1 MLTPLL
7 SCRIVS
13 MSSDTSTIRN
23 IRRLAKRYSSKSDE
37 ELRELGL
44 ALKYKAMV
52 GAKLDALIPEAFTLA
67 TLTAERTLGMK
78 PYDCQL
84 FGGIQ
89 IAGGHIA
96 EMKTGEGKTLTATL
110 PAYLHALF
118 GKGCH
123 VVTVNDYLAARD
135 LELMGPVYH
144 ALGLSTGVVTADMSP
159 PARRAAYRK
168 DVTYGTAKELGF
180 DFLRDRMKIAGSAGQ
195 TAGSDDLVQREL
207 NFVLVDEAD
216 SILIDEAR
224 TPLIVG
230 IINAEDEEL
239 KQACFKW
246 ASSHALMFEE
256 DKHFQYEHDKKKV
269 TLTNSGVDQLR
280 ALPQNSFTIRVPIA
294 HLYKYIEN
302 AIKVRRDFH
311 LDQHYAVIDDKI
323 VIVDEFTGRPAEGRQ
338 WQGGIHQSV
347 EAKEG
352 IGITPATGQG
362 AMVTLQSFFRL
373 YRFFGGMSGTVWDS
387 RREFK
392 KVYQKK
398 VVRIPTHKPTKRTQY
413 PVKVYSSIDAKM
425 RAVVEEVQQQ
435 TRAGRAVLVGTRN
448 IDRSM
453 QLSSLMKEL
462 EIAHEVLNANQL
474 SREAEIIKLSGRAGA
489 VTVATNMA
497 GRGTDFLLEDSVRV
511 AGGLHVILTEIHEA
525 ARIDWQ
531 LIGRGARQGMPG
543 SYRMFVSLEDELLRM
558 GLGPEKAMKL
568 VGRYRGK
575 ERQLPR
581 FTFKW
586 FLSAQ
591 KKLEKKHLVDR
602 MILLKQDQQRHEQHF
617 EMGQDPY
624 CDVVQS

>member
-1 MLTPLL
+1 
-7 SCRIVS
+7 
-13 MSSDTSTIRN
+13 MSGDASTIRH
-23 IRRLAKRYSSKSDE
+23 IRRLAKKYSAKSDE

-52 GAKLDALIPEAFTLA
+52 GAKLDTLIPEAFALA
-67 TLTAERTLGMK
+67 SLAAQRSLKMT
-78 PYDCQL
+78 PYDCQVYA
-84 FGGIQ
+84 GIQ
-89 IAGGHIA
+89 IARGHIA

-123 VVTVNDYLAARD
+123 VVTVNDYLATRD
-135 LELMGPVYH
+135 HELMGPVYH
-144 ALGLSTGVVTADMSP
+144 ALGLSSGVVTADMSP

-168 DVTYGTAKELGF
+168 DVTYGTAKEFGF
-180 DFLRDRMKIAGSAGQ
+180 DFLRDRMKIAGS
-195 TAGSDDLVQREL
+195 TDHSAGSDDLVQREL

-239 KQACFKW
+239 KQACFQW
-246 ASSHALMFEE
+246 ASFHSHTFKE

-269 TLTNSGVDQLR
+269 SLTNGGIDHLR
-280 ALPQNSFTIRVPIA
+280 GLPQNSFTTRVPIA

-311 LDQHYAVIDDKI
+311 LDQHYAVIEDKI

-352 IGITPATGQG
+352 IPITPATGQG

-373 YRFFGGMSGTVWDS
+373 YRFFGGMSGTVWGS

-392 KVYQKK
+392 KVYEKK
-398 VVRIPTHKPTKRTQY
+398 VVRVPTNKPTRRTEL
-413 PVKVYSSIDAKM
+413 PFKVYASIDAKM
-425 RAVVEEVQQQ
+425 RAVVEEVQEK

-453 QLSSLMKEL
+453 QLSALMQEL
-462 EIAHEVLNANQL
+462 GIVHEVLNANQL
-474 SREAEIIKLSGRAGA
+474 AREAEIIKLSGRVGA

-497 GRGTDFLLEDSVRV
+497 GRGTDFLLEDSVRD
-511 AGGLHVILTEIHEA
+511 AGGLHVILTEIHES
-525 ARIDWQ
+525 ARVDWQ

-558 GLGPEKAMKL
+558 GLGPEAALKL
-568 VGRYRGK
+568 AGRYRGSEK
-575 ERQLPR
+575 QLPR
-581 FTFKW
+581 FIFKW
-586 FLSAQ
+586 FLNAQ
-591 KKLEKKHLVDR
+591 RKLEKKHLVDR

-617 EMGQDPY
+617 DMGQDPY

>member
-1 MLTPLL
+1 
-7 SCRIVS
+7 
-13 MSSDTSTIRN
+13 MSRDTNTIRN
-23 IRRLAKRYSSKSDE
+23 IRRRVKKYSARSDD

-52 GAKLDALIPEAFTLA
+52 GAKLDTLIPEAFALA
-67 TLTAERTLGMK
+67 SLAAERALGMI

-84 FGGIQ
+84 YGGIQ
-89 IAGGHIA
+89 IARGHIA

-123 VVTVNDYLAARD
+123 VVTVNDYLAERD
-135 LELMGPVYH
+135 HELMGPVYH
-144 ALGLSTGVVTADMSP
+144 ALGLSTGVVGADMSP

-180 DFLRDRMKIAGSAGQ
+180 DFLRDRMKIAGSTGQ

-216 SILIDEAR
+216 SVLIDEAR

-230 IINAEDEEL
+230 IINSEDEEL
-239 KQACFKW
+239 KQACFQW
-246 ASSHALMFEE
+246 ASSHAEAFEE
-256 DKHFQYEHDKKKV
+256 GKHFQYEHDKKKV
-269 TLTNSGVDQLR
+269 SLTNSGVDQLR
-280 ALPQNSFTIRVPIA
+280 ALPQNSFTTRVPIA

-323 VIVDEFTGRPAEGRQ
+323 VIVDEFTGRPADGRQ

-352 IGITPATGQG
+352 IPITPATGQG

-373 YRFFGGMSGTVWDS
+373 YRFFGGMSGTVWNS
-387 RREFK
+387 RSEFK

-398 VVRIPTHKPTKRTQY
+398 VVRIPTNKPPKRVQY
-413 PVKVYSSIDAKM
+413 PFKVFASIDAKM
-425 RAVVEEVQQQ
+425 KAVVDEVLEQ
-435 TRAGRAVLVGTRN
+435 TQAGRAVLVGTRN

-453 QLSSLMKEL
+453 ELSALMEEL
-462 EIAHEVLNANQL
+462 GIRHEVLNANQL
-474 SREAEIIKLSGRAGA
+474 SREAEIIKSSGSVGA

-497 GRGTDFLLEDSVRV
+497 GRGTDFLLEDSVRD
-511 AGGLHVILTEIHEA
+511 AGGLHVILTEIHES

-543 SYRMFVSLEDELLRM
+543 SYRMFVSLEDELLKM
-558 GLGPEKAMKL
+558 GLGPEKALKL
-568 VGRYRGK
+568 AGRYRGNEK
-575 ERQLPR
+575 QLPR

-586 FLSAQ
+586 FLTAQ

-617 EMGQDPY
+617 DMGQDPY

>member
-1 MLTPLL
+1 
-7 SCRIVS
+7 
-13 MSSDTSTIRN
+13 MSGDASTIRH
-23 IRRLAKRYSSKSDE
+23 IRRLAKKYSAKSDE

-52 GAKLDALIPEAFTLA
+52 GAKLDTLIPEAFALA
-67 TLTAERTLGMK
+67 SLAAQRSLKMT
-78 PYDCQL
+78 PYDCQVYA
-84 FGGIQ
+84 GIQ
-89 IAGGHIA
+89 IARGHIA

-123 VVTVNDYLAARD
+123 VVTVNDYLATRD
-135 LELMGPVYH
+135 HELMGPVYH
-144 ALGLSTGVVTADMSP
+144 ALGLSSGVVTADMSP

-168 DVTYGTAKELGF
+168 DVTYGTAKEFGF
-180 DFLRDRMKIAGSAGQ
+180 DFLRDRMKIAGS
-195 TAGSDDLVQREL
+195 TDHSAGSDDLVQREL

-239 KQACFKW
+239 KRACFQW
-246 ASSHALMFEE
+246 ASFHAHTFKE

-269 TLTNSGVDQLR
+269 SLTNGGIDHLR
-280 ALPQNSFTIRVPIA
+280 GLPQNSFTTRVPIA

-311 LDQHYAVIDDKI
+311 LDQHYAVIEDKI

-352 IGITPATGQG
+352 IPITPATGQG

-373 YRFFGGMSGTVWDS
+373 YRFFGGMSGTVWGS

-392 KVYQKK
+392 KVYEKK
-398 VVRIPTHKPTKRTQY
+398 VVRVPTNKPTRRTEL
-413 PVKVYSSIDAKM
+413 PFKVYASIDAKM
-425 RAVVEEVQQQ
+425 RAVVEEVQEK

-453 QLSSLMKEL
+453 QLSALMQEL
-462 EIAHEVLNANQL
+462 GIVHEVLNANQL
-474 SREAEIIKLSGRAGA
+474 AREAEIIKLSGRVGA

-497 GRGTDFLLEDSVRV
+497 GRGTDFLLEDSVRD
-511 AGGLHVILTEIHEA
+511 AGGLHVILTEIHES
-525 ARIDWQ
+525 ARVDWQ

-558 GLGPEKAMKL
+558 GLGPEAALKL
-568 VGRYRGK
+568 AGRYRGSEK
-575 ERQLPR
+575 QLPR

-586 FLSAQ
+586 FLNAQ
-591 KKLEKKHLVDR
+591 RKLEKKHLVDR

-617 EMGQDPY
+617 DMGQDPY

>member
-1 MLTPLL
+1 
-7 SCRIVS
+7 
-13 MSSDTSTIRN
+13 MSSDASTIRN
-23 IRRLAKRYSSKSDE
+23 IRRLAKKYSAKSDE

-52 GAKLDALIPEAFTLA
+52 GAKLATLIPEAFALA
-67 TLTAERTLGMK
+67 VIAAERTLGMI
-78 PYDCQL
+78 PYDCQIY
-84 FGGIQ
+84 GAIQ
-89 IAGGHIA
+89 IARGHIA

-123 VVTVNDYLAARD
+123 VVTVNDYLAGRD
-135 LELMGPVYH
+135 HELMGPVYH
-144 ALGLSTGVVTADMSP
+144 ALGLSTGVVTADLSP
-159 PARRAAYRK
+159 PDRRAAYRK
-168 DVTYGTAKELGF
+168 DVTYGTAKEFGF
-180 DFLRDRMKIAGSAGQ
+180 DFLRDRMKIAGSTGQ

-239 KQACFKW
+239 KQACFMW
-246 ASSHALMFEE
+246 ASAHAQLFEE
-256 DKHFQYEHDKKKV
+256 DRHFQYEHDNKKV
-269 TLTNSGVDQLR
+269 SLTNAGIDQLR
-280 ALPQNSFTIRVPIA
+280 ALPQNSFTTRVPIA

-352 IGITPATGQG
+352 ISITPATGQG

-373 YRFFGGMSGTVWDS
+373 YRFFGGMSGTLWDS

-398 VVRIPTHKPTKRTQY
+398 VVRVPTNKPTKRTRY
-413 PVKVYSSIDAKM
+413 PVKVYASIDAKM
-425 RAVVEEVQQQ
+425 KAVVEEVQEQ

-453 QLSSLMKEL
+453 QLSALMDEL
-462 EIAHEVLNANQL
+462 KIDHEVLNANQL
-474 SREAEIIKLSGRAGA
+474 QREAEIIKLSGRVGA

-497 GRGTDFLLEDSVRV
+497 GRGTDFLLEDSVRD

-543 SYRMFVSLEDELLRM
+543 SYRTFVSMEDELLAM
-558 GLGPEKAMKL
+558 GLGPETAVKL
-568 VGRYRGK
+568 AGRYRGNEK
-575 ERQLPR
+575 QLQR
-581 FTFKW
+581 GTFQW
-586 FLSAQ
+586 FLKAQ
-591 KKLEKKHLVDR
+591 RRLEKKHLVDR

>member
-1 MLTPLL
+1 
-7 SCRIVS
+7 
-13 MSSDTSTIRN
+13 MSGDASTIRH
-23 IRRLAKRYSSKSDE
+23 IRRLAKKYSAKSDE

-52 GAKLDALIPEAFTLA
+52 GAKLDTLIPEAFALA
-67 TLTAERTLGMK
+67 SLAAQRSLKMT
-78 PYDCQL
+78 PYDCQVYA
-84 FGGIQ
+84 GIQ
-89 IAGGHIA
+89 IARGHIA

-123 VVTVNDYLAARD
+123 VVTVNDYLATRD
-135 LELMGPVYH
+135 HELMGPVYH
-144 ALGLSTGVVTADMSP
+144 ALGLSSGVVTADMSP

-168 DVTYGTAKELGF
+168 DVTYGTAKEFGF
-180 DFLRDRMKIAGSAGQ
+180 DFLRDRMKIAGS
-195 TAGSDDLVQREL
+195 TDHSAGSDDLVQREL

-239 KQACFKW
+239 KQACFQW
-246 ASSHALMFEE
+246 ASFHAHTFEE

-269 TLTNSGVDQLR
+269 SLTNGGIDHLR
-280 ALPQNSFTIRVPIA
+280 GLPQNSFTTRVPIA

-311 LDQHYAVIDDKI
+311 LDQHYAVIEDKI

-352 IGITPATGQG
+352 IPITPATGQG

-373 YRFFGGMSGTVWDS
+373 YRFFGGMSGTVWGS

-392 KVYQKK
+392 KVYEKK
-398 VVRIPTHKPTKRTQY
+398 VVRVPTNKPTRRTEL
-413 PVKVYSSIDAKM
+413 PFKVYASIDAKM
-425 RAVVEEVQQQ
+425 RAVVEEVQEK

-453 QLSSLMKEL
+453 QLSALMQEL
-462 EIAHEVLNANQL
+462 GIVHEVLNANQL
-474 SREAEIIKLSGRAGA
+474 AREAEIIKLSGRVGA

-497 GRGTDFLLEDSVRV
+497 GRGTDFLLEDSVRD
-511 AGGLHVILTEIHEA
+511 AGGLHVILTEIHES
-525 ARIDWQ
+525 ARVDWQ

-558 GLGPEKAMKL
+558 GLGPEAALKL
-568 VGRYRGK
+568 AGRYRGSEK
-575 ERQLPR
+575 QLPR

-586 FLSAQ
+586 FLNAQ
-591 KKLEKKHLVDR
+591 RKLEKKHLVDR

-617 EMGQDPY
+617 DMGQDPY

>member
-1 MLTPLL
+1 
-7 SCRIVS
+7 
-13 MSSDTSTIRN
+13 MSNDASTIRS
-23 IRRLAKRYSSKSDE
+23 IRRLAKKYHAKSDE
-37 ELRELGL
+37 ELREQGL

-52 GAKLDALIPEAFTLA
+52 GGKLDFLIPEAFALA
-67 TLTAERTLGMK
+67 TIAAHRTLEMT
-78 PYDCQL
+78 PYDCQI

-89 IAGGHIA
+89 IARGHIA

-135 LELMGPVYH
+135 HELMGPVFH
-144 ALGLSTGVVTADMSP
+144 ALGLSTGVVTHDMSQDD
-159 PARRAAYRK
+159 RRVAYRK
-168 DVTYGTAKELGF
+168 DVTYGTAKEFGF
-180 DFLRDRMKIAGSAGQ
+180 DFLRDRMKIAGS
-195 TAGSDDLVQREL
+195 TKHSAGSDGLVQREL

-230 IINAEDEEL
+230 ITNAEDEEL
-239 KQACFKW
+239 KQACYQW
-246 ASSHALMFEE
+246 ASSNADE
-256 DKHFQYEHDKKKV
+256 FQEKTHYRYEHSKKKV
-269 TLTNSGVDQLR
+269 SLTNSGIDLLR
-280 ALPQNSFTIRVPIA
+280 RLPQNKFSTRVPIA

-352 IGITPATGQG
+352 ITITPATGQG

-373 YRFFGGMSGTVWDS
+373 YRFFGGMSGTLWTS
-387 RREFK
+387 RNEFK

-398 VVRIPTHKPTKRTQY
+398 VVRVATNKPIQREQY
-413 PVKVYSSIDAKM
+413 PVKVYASIEAKM
-425 RAVVEEVQQQ
+425 RAVVGEVQEQ

-453 QLSSLMKEL
+453 QLSTLMNQQG
-462 EIAHEVLNANQL
+462 IAHEVLNANQL
-474 SREAEIIKLSGRAGA
+474 AREAEIIKLSGSVGA

-497 GRGTDFLLEDSVRV
+497 GRGTDFLLEDSVRD

-525 ARIDWQ
+525 ARVDWQ

-543 SYRMFVSLEDELLRM
+543 SYRIFVSMEDELLKM
-558 GLGPEKAMKL
+558 GLGPESALKL
-568 VGRYRGK
+568 AVRYRGSEK
-575 ERQLPR
+575 PLPR
-581 FTFKW
+581 FAFKW
-586 FLSAQ
+586 FAKAQ
-591 KKLEKKHLVDR
+591 KKLERRHLVDR

-617 EMGQDPY
+617 DMGQDPY